1 MQASG
6 SQNTRNCV
14 ACGKSIAWDA
24 NVCPYCGHDYRGQAQ
39 AAPPK
44 KKGILP
50 VVGGVLVLIAG
61 LVEIISGGF
70 LISSGEFV
78 GGLDLGT
85 GLHNILTV
93 CGAIWLILGL
103 VAILG
108 GIVAIQRKHFG
119 LAILGAI
126 LGLGGYFI
134 FGLIGI
140 ILIAVGKDDF
150 D

>member
-1 MQASG
+1 MEASG

-14 ACGKSIAWDA
+14 ACGKTIAWDA
-24 NVCPYCGHDYRGQAQ
+24 NVCPYCGHDYRAQAQ
-39 AAPPK
+39 APPK
-44 KKGILP
+44 KKGVLP
-50 VVGGVLVLIAG
+50 VVGGVFVLIAG
-61 LVEIISGGF
+61 IVELISGGI
-70 LISSGEFV
+70 LITGGEFL
-78 GGLDLGT
+78 GGFDLGT
-85 GLHNILTV
+85 GVHNILTV
-93 CGAIWLILGL
+93 CGAIWIVLGI

-108 GIVAIQRKHFG
+108 GIVAVMRKHFG

>member
-1 MQASG
+1 MGQP
-6 SQNTRNCV
+6 QMRTCV
-14 ACGKSIAWDA
+14 QCGRQIPWDA
-24 NVCPYCGHDYRGQAQ
+24 NVCQYCGHDYRAEAQ
-39 AAPPK
+39 AAPK

-50 VVGGVLVLIAG
+50 VVGGVFVLIAG
-61 LVEIISGGF
+61 LAELASGGL

-78 GGLDLGT
+78 GGFDLGT
-85 GLHNILTV
+85 GVHNILTV
-93 CGAIWLILGL
+93 CGAVWIVLGII
-103 VAILG
+103 AILG
-108 GIVAIQRKHFG
+108 GIFAIQRKHFG

-140 ILIAVGKDDF
+140 ILIAVGRNDF